1 MIFLKA
7 TLTHCRNFILTYG
20 TFGMWG
26 ALLSGSQNG
35 GYNGG
40 SNDASKI
47 GASVVVLPRGYDHL
61 DGMAQ
66 LHRANLK
73 GWSWI

>member
-1 MIFLKA
+1 
-7 TLTHCRNFILTYG
+7 
-20 TFGMWG
+20 MWG

-40 SNDASKI
+40 SNDASKN